1 MSKCHDIQKLLPL
14 YEEGILTDAE
24 KQAVEDHLARC
35 ADCRREV
42 TLLQKA
48 EQLVKNLSSVEEP
61 PWFQQRIMARVR
73 EEAGKKSFWQKW
85 FFPFRFR
92 IPVQVVATIVI
103 AVLAVYIYRSGDDQV
118 RRILPGALP
127 PEMEDQVQRTP
138 APAPVPE
145 GKPQASEEVSATVG
159 QQKSPVLEK
168 RKKDKDTE
176 VPSDGRRLR
185 EKEMPET
192 KSEGIQVKGE
202 SVPKGSDKAEEA
214 LSPVLQDQGNE
225 FKSASERMSDSERA
239 TAHRASTA
247 MERKKEAYK
256 MAAPSAVGSMAPSAA
271 AQPQAKILL
280 LVDNPDIV
288 AEEVGRILTRHGA
301 GKVTK
306 KVTQDRT
313 IIRAEISGREW
324 KEVLSKLKRIGIVEE
339 RSSPSDTGELL
350 IPVLIEVS
358 DH

>member
-14 YEEGILTDAE
+14 YGEGILTDAE
-24 KQAVEDHLARC
+24 KQVVEDHLARC
-35 ADCRREV
+35 ADCSREV

-48 EQLVKNLSSVEEP
+48 DQLVKNLSSVEEP

-92 IPVQVVATIVI
+92 VPVQILATIVI

-118 RRILPGALP
+118 QRILPGALP
-127 PEMEDQVQRTP
+127 PEMEGQVQRTP

-145 GKPQASEEVSATVG
+145 VKPQASEEVSSIVG
-159 QQKSPVLEK
+159 QKKSPVLEK
-168 RKKDKDTE
+168 RKKNKDTE
-176 VPSDGRRLR
+176 VPSDDRRLR
-185 EKEMPET
+185 EKEMPEM
-192 KSEGIQVKGE
+192 KSEGIQAKGE
-202 SVPKGSDKAEEA
+202 SIPKGSDKAEVP
-214 LSPVLQDQGNE
+214 LSPALQDQGNE
-225 FKSASERMSDSERA
+225 FKSAAERMSDSGRA
-239 TAHRASTA
+239 PAHRASTA

-256 MAAPSAVGSMAPSAA
+256 MAAPFAVGSMAPSVV
-271 AQPQAKILL
+271 AQPQARILL
-280 LVDNPDIV
+280 LVDNPGIA
-288 AEEVGRILTRHGA
+288 AEEVERILTRHGA

-339 RSSPSDTGELL
+339 RSSPGDAGELL
-350 IPVLIEVS
+350 IPVSIEVS

>member
-14 YEEGILTDAE
+14 YEEGILADAE

-48 EQLVKNLSSVEEP
+48 DRLVKNLSSVEEP

-73 EEAGKKSFWQKW
+73 AEAGKKSFWQKW
-85 FFPFRFR
+85 LSPLGVKV
-92 IPVQVVATIVI
+92 PVQIMATIVI

-118 RRILPGALP
+118 QRILPGALP
-127 PEMEDQVQRTP
+127 PEIEGQVQRTP

-145 GKPQASEEVSATVG
+145 VKPQASEEVSSTVV
-159 QQKSPVLEK
+159 QKKSPALEK

-176 VPSDGRRLR
+176 VPSNDRRLR

-192 KSEGIQVKGE
+192 KSEGIQVKGD
-202 SVPKGSDKAEEA
+202 SIPKESDKAEEP
-214 LSPVLQDQGNE
+214 LSQTLQAQGNE
-225 FKSASERMSDSERA
+225 FKSAPERMPDSEREP
-239 TAHRASTA
+239 AHRASTA

-271 AQPQAKILL
+271 VKPQASIFLLADDPDAASEEAEKIL
-280 LVDNPDIV
+280 
-288 AEEVGRILTRHGA
+288 ARHGA
-301 GKVTK
+301 RKVTK
-306 KVTQDRT
+306 RITQGRT
-313 IIRAEISGREW
+313 VIRAEISGREW
-324 KEVLSKLKRIGIVEE
+324 KEVLSKFKRIGIVEE
-339 RSSPSDTGELL
+339 RSSPGDAGEPLV
-350 IPVLIEVS
+350 PVLIEVS
-358 DH
+358 GH